1 MGFWRTVSEFEEAGP
16 CLVAECALLATADVL
31 RDGDRLTQVTMS
43 TPLMPIASCG
53 FTYSGGDN
61 NFVSNTVS
69 VSDICIWTLP
79 AVGEGAGVWGIT
91 LDPDLPDRPKRNFT
105 AGVSVRGGVPVSR
118 HAPLAVDASWGFG
131 DRWPFDVP
139 IIGEVYLPGN
149 EDFSEQGLGDGIC
162 LAGGAGGEYFA
173 VGNPDSFYLRTNGD
187 VTVRWLGEDPD
198 HWDWPD
204 TNG

>member
-1 MGFWRTVSEFEEAGP
+1 VSEFEEAGP

-43 TPLMPIASCG
+43 TPLMPIVSCG

-105 AGVSVRGGVPVSR
+105 AGVSVRDGHQFPGTPPWRSMPVG
-118 HAPLAVDASWGFG
+118 ASA
-131 DRWPFDVP
+131 
-139 IIGEVYLPGN
+139 I
-149 EDFSEQGLGDGIC
+149 DGRSM
-162 LAGGAGGEYFA
+162 F
-173 VGNPDSFYLRTNGD
+173 P
-187 VTVRWLGEDPD
+187 
-198 HWDWPD
+198 
-204 TNG
+204 